1 MRPTLILSLAL
12 GFSAHAAVPD
22 GCGTRLASEVFS
34 ERPPYL
40 NHRATSRAEFEL
52 DHLLLGGKPLP
63 FRPFSTAYVVS
74 LMNVD
79 GVMLLPKGEP
89 PLDDGPYR
97 GWDARREWRF
107 LTPYAPGCLT
117 PYSPGFFQPNVQEGR
132 ETFVADPHGIPGVV
146 KPILTTIPGRVIAPG
161 RDTSLPEIFPWVAIE
176 RVGLVLHDGTRRSM
190 HYRVY
195 RLADGATVAQFEK
208 LAASLG
214 LSEKAAIVVQRPF
227 TDEEGT
233 ALFRAVSE
241 ARREID
247 RLRAVPAT
255 AETNERYLHLRR
267 FTYLEVPPGP
277 VDGLLFRGKGAPLPP
292 TGSILVRRTTLDGVG
307 AGLARYAFDLVSTR
321 LVEIFPPGG
330 TRTGWR
336 LESVARSVDDR
347 RIFTEDLEAR
357 RMTERLSSLYFVEP

>member
-1 MRPTLILSLAL
+1 MRPALILSLVL
-12 GFSAHAAVPD
+12 GFSAHAGVPE
-22 GCGTRLASEVFS
+22 GCGTRLASEVFV
-34 ERPPYL
+34 EPPPHL
-40 NHRATSRAEFEL
+40 DHRATSRAEFEL
-52 DHLLLGGKPLP
+52 DHLFLGGRPLP

-74 LMNVD
+74 LMNAE
-79 GVMLLPKGEP
+79 GVQVLPKGEP
-89 PLDDGPYR
+89 PIGDAPYR
-97 GWDARREWRF
+97 GWDARRYWRW
-107 LTPYAPGCLT
+107 LSPHSAGCLT
-117 PYSPGFFQPNVQEGR
+117 PYSPTFFQPNLQDVR
-132 ETFVADPHGIPGVV
+132 ETFVADPHGISGVV
-146 KPILTTIPGRVIAPG
+146 KPTLTTIPGSAGAQG
-161 RDTSLPEIFPWVAIE
+161 RDTSPPGIFPWVAIE

-195 RLADGATVAQFEK
+195 RLADGATVAQFET
-208 LAASLG
+208 LAVSLA
-214 LSEKAAIVVQRPF
+214 LSGRAAIVVQRPF

-247 RLRAVPAT
+247 RLRALPAT
-255 AETNERYLHLRR
+255 ADTNERYRHLRR

-277 VDGLLFRGKGAPLPP
+277 VEGLLFRGKGAPLPP

-321 LVEIFPPGG
+321 LVEIFPPEGV
-330 TRTGWR
+330 RTGWR

-347 RIFTEDLEAR
+347 RIFTADLEAE